1 MGQSS
6 RYNVPIKTKQE
17 GSTMNENIPCTTSTG
32 LQTFTGALFLL
43 ALAVALTLILFAV

>member
-6 RYNVPIKTKQE
+6 RYNVPIKTNKE